1 MQLETLA
8 KIGQNKINAFAE
20 KYYKGDKKE
29 KQEAQETV
37 RVVYEQSGINLI
49 SCYRKTAK
57 NDIRNELP
65 FVNNQEV
72 KDAAFAY
79 ILHTNLDIQFSKE
92 VNGVTVPNLA
102 YVDGHPY
109 DIDYDVSKC
118 IRKFAVSEAKYQ
130 RGEKLSKDEENMK
143 FGANFKIKEALN
155 AYYGQCTQKFIKE
168 MNKPKGDY
176 WGIQYRNTNNV
187 IDDDASKYIR
197 LLRLG
202 EDYTITGQNQMTD
215 NDKATIAGIE
225 QNRPDL
231 LNARQEYERRSEQQK
246 QYFAEAMNRPEGED
260 VMFYDRYGLA
270 NIEVSQSYG
279 SIRIQ
284 QGNVDKD
291 ATTYVNLL
299 RLGED
304 KLTDENR
311 ATIAEIEMARPDL
324 GIARKAYEAER
335 NQQT

>member
-1 MQLETLA
+1 
-8 KIGQNKINAFAE
+8 
-20 KYYKGDKKE
+20 
-29 KQEAQETV
+29 
-37 RVVYEQSGINLI
+37 
-49 SCYRKTAK
+49 
-57 NDIRNELP
+57 
-65 FVNNQEV
+65 
-72 KDAAFAY
+72 
-79 ILHTNLDIQFSKE
+79 
-92 VNGVTVPNLA
+92 
-102 YVDGHPY
+102 
-109 DIDYDVSKC
+109 
-118 IRKFAVSEAKYQ
+118 
-130 RGEKLSKDEENMK
+130 
-143 FGANFKIKEALN
+143 
-155 AYYGQCTQKFIKE
+155 

-176 WGIQYRNTNNV
+176 LGIQYRNTNNLV
-187 IDDDASKYIR
+187 DEDASKYIR

-215 NDKATIAGIE
+215 NDKATIAEIE
-225 QNRPDL
+225 QRRPDL
-231 LNARQEYERRSEQQK
+231 RQARKEYERRSEQQK

-279 SIRIQ
+279 PIRIR

-311 ATIAEIEMARPDL
+311 ATIAEIENKRPDL

-335 NQQT
+335 NQQTQQKSLQLSASDFMTR